1 MSKAKP
7 DDLIA
12 LAARMEDRE
21 AFVEALFE
29 KLPGFRRTSA
39 EWDAT
44 LAKLRKR
51 KRGDR
56 SKLHGAA
63 LVEEV
68 ALNLAKWRRR
78 QLREDGLARDK
89 DGLVRDNAWECALKE
104 VAVELGLSAST
115 LEDWYRGVSR
125 RNRKKKRERDF

>member
-29 KLPGFRRTSA
+29 KLPGFQRTSVK
-39 EWDAT
+39 WDAT

-63 LVEEV
+63 MVEEV

-78 QLREDGLARDK
+78 QLREDDLARD
-89 DGLVRDNAWECALKE
+89 VAWQRALKE
-104 VAVELGLSAST
+104 VAAVLGLSAST